1 MPGRLRISNI
11 FGQRAVP
18 SESVPPNDVYI
29 ISVAGE
35 GKTEEQYF
43 DGIKTISS
51 GNAIWIDRLEKAD
64 ETDTKS
70 HPNYVLELLEERE
83 KYWKEFGVESNEL
96 WMVVDRDEQSVSK
109 IQLEELIQKCHKK
122 GYNMALSNPTF
133 EFWLLLHI
141 TSIENY
147 DPEKLL
153 ANPKLTKRA
162 KKRYLETLLAE
173 LTGGYN
179 KNKLKFDNF
188 EPGIADAVH
197 RAKQLPVENEKLI
210 YELGTSI
217 CLLVE
222 KIIP

>member
-1 MPGRLRISNI
+1 MPGRLRILNV

-43 DGIKTISS
+43 DGIKSISS

-70 HPNYVLELLEERE
+70 HPNYVLELMEERE

-122 GYNMALSNPTF
+122 RL
-133 EFWLLLHI
+133 
-141 TSIENY
+141 
-147 DPEKLL
+147 
-153 ANPKLTKRA
+153 
-162 KKRYLETLLAE
+162 
-173 LTGGYN
+173 
-179 KNKLKFDNF
+179 
-188 EPGIADAVH
+188 
-197 RAKQLPVENEKLI
+197 
-210 YELGTSI
+210 
-217 CLLVE
+217 
-222 KIIP
+222 